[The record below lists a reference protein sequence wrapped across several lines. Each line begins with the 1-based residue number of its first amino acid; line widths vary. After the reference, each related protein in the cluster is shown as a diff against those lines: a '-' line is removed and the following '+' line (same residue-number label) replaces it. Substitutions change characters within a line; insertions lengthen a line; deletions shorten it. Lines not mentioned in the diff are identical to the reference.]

1 MLDKVIDLSEVEAT
15 EQTEHLYSNYFYPDF
30 VSGKTY
36 LNNNIYI
43 DPISFEQEDGYEK
56 TFWHLTTR
64 DHSYPKKVGKRF
76 INVKERLVDYARA
89 ERLDWV
95 KKIIE
100 NAHDE
105 RIRVFYHVESGGKK
119 ELRLYLWLHEQDF
132 VVILQKLGKGRSF
145 LVTSF
150 YIDVDKKRQ
159 TFQQRYEVY
168 VNRSVEALQGCE
180 WF

>member
-1 MLDKVIDLSEVEAT
+1 MLEKVIDLAQIEAT
-15 EQTEHLYSNYFYPDF
+15 EQTEYLYTEFFYPDF
-30 VSGKTY
+30 VGGNTY
-36 LNNNIYI
+36 LNGQIYI
-43 DPISFEQEDGYEK
+43 DPIPFEQEDGYEK

-64 DHSYPKKVGKRF
+64 KTEYFKKIGKRHTK
-76 INVKERLVDYARA
+76 VKERLMDYARA

-100 NAHDE
+100 NIDE
-105 RIRVFYHVESGGKK
+105 DIIKVFYHIESDGKE

-132 VVILQKLGKGRSF
+132 VVILQKLGKSSSY

-150 YIDVDKKRQ
+150 YIDVDKKKTVYQR
-159 TFQQRYEVY
+159 RYEDY
-168 VNRSVEALQGCE
+168 VNGNVTELIGCE